1 MTIRQAAAG
10 LGAGAAVAVMVLTG
24 ATLWLV
30 SPRKRETISTVTIAA
45 PMRIAV
51 IFAQLMPDLC
61 WMMPSRTGPSRR
73 TWRCWR

>member
-30 SPRKRETISTVTIAA
+30 LSDPVTVAG
-45 PMRIAV
+45 AV
-51 IFAQLMPDLC
+51 GDGDIGALAMAIVKLVG
-61 WMMPSRTGPSRR
+61 RGLLRLIVGR
-73 TWRCWR
+73 